1 MVTSNTNIVINFS
14 TKEILTMKTM
24 KQILCYSLIAIFA
37 LQTVSYGGAV
47 NTNAGS
53 SYKVRCIASPE
64 VG

>member
-1 MVTSNTNIVINFS
+1 
-14 TKEILTMKTM
+14 MKTM

-53 SYKVRCIASPE
+53 SYKVRCIATPE
-64 VG
+64 MG

>member
-1 MVTSNTNIVINFS
+1 
-14 TKEILTMKTM
+14 MKTM

-53 SYKVRCIASPE
+53 SYKVRCNLGAE
-64 VG
+64 LG